1 MVLLCF
7 RLNLKICRL
16 GVDGLRHA
24 AGDPEILRDLVEQLA
39 ERKDFPPYAGLA
51 MLIACRLDTG
61 APADMAARS
70 GKRAAACNKTAR
82 SPLLPIS
89 IIADGVGLDL
99 NQLNKSQK
107 DNRSRDVNPILKTYN
122 PWR

>member
-99 NQLNKSQK
+99 EQIRQARNKH
-107 DNRSRDVNPILKTYN
+107 YN
-122 PWR
+122 KHSYRMRMFF